1 MATPF
6 APRPQRVYI
15 SGPMTGYKE
24 FNFPAFFAA
33 EERLRVASYD
43 PVNPARLNPG
53 PHPPANALPSEHKAY
68 HQQCL
73 RADIRALCDCDLLAL
88 MPGWELSDGAQLELH
103 IAHRL
108 GIKPCLI
115 EQLLGA

>member
-1 MATPF
+1 MPC
-6 APRPQRVYI
+6 RVYI
-15 SGPMTGYKE
+15 SGPMTGYPD

-33 EERLRVASYD
+33 EARLRALGLE

-53 PHPPANALPSEHKAY
+53 PHPAVNATPAAHKAY

-73 RADIRALCDCDLLAL
+73 RADVRALCDCELLVL
-88 MPGWELSDGAQLELH
+88 LPGWELSEGAQLELH

-108 GIKPCLI
+108 GITPCRI
-115 EQLLGA
+115 EQLEKDLTWIK